1 MRVHESPR
9 WILPV
14 SLLAVFFLL
23 AAGPALADPHGS
35 MHGPSKSMHASSG
48 THGAHGSVHHDG
60 HHSHHDGMHGKHGGG
75 HHAMHSSGHG
85 KHHNKGHGS
94 HGHGAVH
101 GGHHQDAIKFIKHIL
116 KFKEGMSLTAEQEQ
130 KLRTLKVN
138 YKKDRIKTKAD
149 VQLASIDLHE
159 VLRNEKANLSDI
171 EAQFNAMHALKT
183 KLYMASIKAKRDA
196 KAVLSD
202 EQQSRMDKIH
212 ERIKSHGGNMGH
224 SGDYSKYKK
233 SKKSMGHGTKDH
245 MK

>member
-1 MRVHESPR
+1 MRIHEPSR
-9 WILPV
+9 WVLPL
-14 SLLAVFFLL
+14 SLLAAFFLL
-23 AAGPALADPHGS
+23 AAGPVFADPHGS
-35 MHGPSKSMHASSG
+35 MQGHSKSMHSSAS
-48 THGAHGSVHHDG
+48 THGTSGSVHHDG
-60 HHSHHDGMHGKHGGG
+60 HHQK
-75 HHAMHSSGHG
+75 SSYEGHG
-85 KHHNKGHGS
+85 KQHSKG
-94 HGHGAVH
+94 H
-101 GGHHQDAIKFIKHIL
+101 GGHHQDAMQFIKHIL
-116 KFKEGMSLTAEQEQ
+116 EFKEGMSLTAEQEQ
-130 KLRTLKVN
+130 KLRTLKTT
-138 YKKDRIKTKAD
+138 YKKDRIKMKAD

-212 ERIKSHGGNMGH
+212 ERIKAHGGNMEH

-233 SKKSMGHGTKDH
+233 SKGHGTDGH

>member
-1 MRVHESPR
+1 MRIHEPSR
-9 WILPV
+9 WVLPL
-14 SLLAVFFLL
+14 SLLAAFFLL
-23 AAGPALADPHGS
+23 AASPAFADPHGS
-35 MHGPSKSMHASSG
+35 MQGHSKSMHSSAS
-48 THGAHGSVHHDG
+48 THFTSGSVHHDG
-60 HHSHHDGMHGKHGGG
+60 HRDGMHKKHGGG

-85 KHHNKGHGS
+85 KHHNKGHG
-94 HGHGAVH
+94 
-101 GGHHQDAIKFIKHIL
+101 HHQDAIQFIKHIL

-130 KLRTLKVN
+130 KLLTLKTT

-171 EAQFNAMHALKT
+171 EAQFNAMHTLKT

-212 ERIKSHGGNMGH
+212 ERIKAHGGNMEH

-233 SKKSMGHGTKDH
+233 NKGHETGGH
-245 MK
+245 MQ

>member
-1 MRVHESPR
+1 MRIPEPPS
-9 WILPV
+9 WFLPV
-14 SLLAVFFLL
+14 SLLTVFFLL

-35 MHGPSKSMHASSG
+35 MHGHSKSMHASSG

-60 HHSHHDGMHGKHGGG
+60 HHSHHDGMHGKHGEG

-85 KHHNKGHGS
+85 KHRGHGG

-130 KLRTLKVN
+130 KLLTLKTT

-159 VLRNEKANLSDI
+159 VLKNEKASLSDI
-171 EAQFNAMHALKT
+171 EKEFNKLHALKT

-196 KAVLSD
+196 KGVLSG
-202 EQQSRMDKIH
+202 EQRARMDKIH
-212 ERIKSHGGNMGH
+212 ERIKAHGGNMGH

-233 SKKSMGHGTKDH
+233 SKGHGTGGH